1 MKAPLNS
8 LYFAMAATESQLH
21 TSCSVCGRA
30 LSRCYRIRVICL
42 LLYVEVW
49 VYSVCEVA
57 LD

>member
-8 LYFAMAATESQLH
+8 LYFAMAATKRH

-30 LSRCYRIRVICL
+30 LSRCYRIRVLCL